1 VAELEKMTDIT
12 SAADVL
18 AFWTKA
24 GPDKWYTKDDD
35 FDHAIR
41 ETFLATYEAA
51 AAGRLSSWEKEPD
64 STLAL
69 IIVLDQFPRNMFR
82 DSPRAF
88 ATDRLARD
96 VADSAIP
103 QGFDQTIDR
112 ELRAFFYLPFMH
124 SEDLEDQLYCVE
136 LCRKLGNEDNLKYA
150 EIHADV
156 IRRFGRFPHRNPV
169 LGRETTP
176 EEKAYLESGGF
187 AG

>member
-1 VAELEKMTDIT
+1 MTDIK
-12 SAADVL
+12 AADDVL
-18 AFWTKA
+18 AFWTEA
-24 GPDKWYTKDDD
+24 GPDKWYNKDDA
-35 FDHAIR
+35 FDRAIR
-41 ETFLATYEAA
+41 DQFHATYEAA
-51 AAGRLSSWEKEPD
+51 AAGRLSPWEKEPD
-64 STLAL
+64 SALAL
-69 IIVLDQFPRNMFR
+69 VIVLDQFPRNMFR
-82 DSPRAF
+82 NSPRAW

-96 VADSAIP
+96 IGDASIS
-103 QGFDQTIDR
+103 QGFDQSIDKER
-112 ELRAFFYLPFMH
+112 RAFFYLPFMH

-176 EEKAYLESGGF
+176 EEQAFLESGGF

>member
-1 VAELEKMTDIT
+1 MTDIK
-12 SAADVL
+12 SADDVL

-24 GPDKWYTKDDD
+24 GPEKWYKKDDA
-35 FDHAIR
+35 FDAAISDN
-41 ETFLATYEAA
+41 FLATYEAA
-51 AAGRLSSWEKEPD
+51 AAGHLSAWEKEPH
-64 STLAL
+64 SALAL

-82 DSPRAF
+82 GSARAW
-88 ATDRLARD
+88 ATDRLAGD
-96 VADSAIP
+96 VADSAISL
-103 QGFDQTIDR
+103 GFDQAVDQ

-136 LCRKLGNEDNLKYA
+136 LCRKLGNEGNLEYA

-176 EEKAYLESGGF
+176 EEKAFLESGGF

>member
-1 VAELEKMTDIT
+1 MQSMTTIKTAD
-12 SAADVL
+12 DVL
-18 AFWTKA
+18 AFWKEA
-24 GPDKWYTKDDD
+24 GPEKWYKKDEA
-35 FDHAIR
+35 FDRAIR
-41 ETFLATYEAA
+41 DNFLATYEAA
-51 AAGRLSSWEKEPD
+51 AAGRLSPWEDTAD
-64 STLAL
+64 SALAL

-82 DSPRAF
+82 DSPRAW

-96 VADSAIP
+96 VADASIS
-103 QGFDQTIDR
+103 QGFDQAIGKD
-112 ELRAFFYLPFMH
+112 LRAFFYLPFMH

-176 EEKAYLESGGF
+176 QEQAFLDSGGF